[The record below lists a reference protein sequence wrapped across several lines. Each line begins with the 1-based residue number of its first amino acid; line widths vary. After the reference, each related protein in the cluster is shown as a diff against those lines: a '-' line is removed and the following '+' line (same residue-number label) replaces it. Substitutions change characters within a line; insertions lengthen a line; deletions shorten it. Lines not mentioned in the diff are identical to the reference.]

1 MSSIIQRL
9 DKRTGITYVYEST
22 SYWDKEKKQPRS
34 KRVLIG
40 KVDSDTG
47 KIVPTDGRGNRRKER
62 LHNESSVVPV
72 KQGPVPAIRT
82 ERVFYGATYLFDQIG
97 EITGVQADLKACFP
111 DNYKQILSISYY
123 LILEDENPLYRF
135 SKWSKLHRHPYGKD
149 ISSQRSSEIFQSI
162 TEEQKM
168 KFFRLQG
175 ERRAEKEYWAY
186 DTTSISSYSE
196 TLNQVKYGKNKDH
209 EHLPQINLAILFGE
223 ESGLPF
229 YYRKLAGNIPDIK
242 TIRELIRELD
252 VLGYRKAKLSMD
264 RGFCSADNINAL
276 YKDHY
281 KFLLGAS
288 TTLKYAK
295 DFIGEVGDAKDHFE
309 FYNSDFDLYVF
320 SKTIAWDY
328 EQQRPYKGDTIREDR
343 RMYLHLYYNP
353 EKQVDDAKNFNRRM
367 IQYREEILSGHRVP
381 EHEAQYRKYFE
392 IKETPKRGISV
403 TYRQDKIDAARKR
416 YGFFTLISN
425 EVKDPVTALKLY
437 RMRDVAEKAFWNIK
451 DRLNLRRT
459 LTSSESSLE
468 GKLFVEFVALIYLS
482 YINKKMEEEHLYSKY
497 TMHELLD
504 ELDVIECFL
513 EPGKAPIQG
522 EVLMKQ
528 EQLYRD
534 LGVKP
539 LLAHPE
545 QQ

>member
-1 MSSIIQRL
+1 MSSILKRL

-40 KVDSDTG
+40 KLDPDTG
-47 KIVPTDGRGNRRKER
+47 KVVPTDGRGKRRKER
-62 LHNESSVVPV
+62 LQQESDTIPE
-72 KQGPVPAIRT
+72 KQGPVPALRT

-97 EITGVQADLKACFP
+97 ELTGVQADLKTCFP
-111 DNYKQILSISYY
+111 NTYKQILSIAYY

-135 SKWSKLHRHPYGKD
+135 SKWAKLHRHPYGKD
-149 ISSQRSSEIFQSI
+149 ISSQRSSELFQSI

-175 ERRAEKEYWAY
+175 ERRSEKEYWAY

-196 TLNQVKYGKNKDH
+196 TLRQVKYGKNKDGDR
-209 EHLPQINLAILFGE
+209 LPQINRAILFGE
-223 ESGLPF
+223 ESSLPF

-252 VLGYRKAKLSMD
+252 ILGYSKTKLVMD
-264 RGFCSADNINAL
+264 RGFCSTDNINAL
-276 YKDHY
+276 YKNHY

-295 DFIGEVGDAKDHFE
+295 DFIREVGDTKDHFE
-309 FYNSDFDLYVF
+309 FYDSDFDLYVF

-328 EQQRPYKGDTIREDR
+328 EQQRPYKGDTIHEDR

-353 EKQVDDAKNFNRRM
+353 EKQVDDAKGFNRRM
-367 IQYREEILSGHRVP
+367 LQYREEILSGHRVP
-381 EHEAQYRKYFE
+381 EHEKEYRKYFE

-403 TYRQDKIDAARKR
+403 TYRQDKINQVHER
-416 YGFFTLISN
+416 YGFFVLLSN
-425 EVKDPVTALKLY
+425 EVKDPITALKLY
-437 RMRDVAEKAFWNIK
+437 RMRDIAEKAFWNYE

-468 GKLFVEFVALIYLS
+468 GKLFVEFIALIYLS
-482 YINKKMEEEHLYSKY
+482 YINKKMEDCHLYSRY

-504 ELDVIECFL
+504 ELDVIECYL
-513 EPGKAPIQG
+513 EPGKAPVQG
-522 EVLMKQ
+522 EVLTKQ

-534 LGVKP
+534 LGVNP
-539 LLAHPE
+539 LLARPK
-545 QQ
+545 Q

>member
-1 MSSIIQRL
+1 MSSIIKRL

-40 KVDSDTG
+40 KLDPDTG
-47 KIVPTDGRGNRRKER
+47 KVVPTDGRGKRRKER
-62 LHNESSVVPV
+62 LQRESDAIPT
-72 KQGPVPAIRT
+72 KQGPVPALRT

-97 EITGVQADLKACFP
+97 EITGIQADLKTCFP
-111 DNYKQILSISYY
+111 DTYKQILSIAYY

-135 SKWSKLHRHPYGKD
+135 SKWAKLHRHPYGKD
-149 ISSQRSSEIFQSI
+149 ISSQRFSELFQSI

-168 KFFRLQG
+168 RFFRLQG
-175 ERRAEKEYWAY
+175 ERRSEKEYWAY

-196 TLNQVKYGKNKDH
+196 TLRQVKYGKNKDGD
-209 EHLPQINLAILFGE
+209 HLPQINLAILFGE
-223 ESGLPF
+223 ESSLPF

-252 VLGYRKAKLSMD
+252 VLGYSKIKLVMD
-264 RGFCSADNINAL
+264 RGFCSTDNINAL
-276 YKDHY
+276 YKNHY

-295 DFIGEVGDAKDHFE
+295 DFIREIGETKDHFE
-309 FYNSDFDLYVF
+309 FYDNDFDLYVF

-328 EQQRPYKGDTIREDR
+328 EQQRPYKGDTIHEDR

-367 IQYREEILSGHRVP
+367 LQYREEILSGHRVP
-381 EHEAQYRKYFE
+381 EHEKEYRKYFE

-403 TYRQDKIDAARKR
+403 TYHQDKIDQAHER
-416 YGFFTLISN
+416 YGFFALLSN
-425 EVKDPVTALKLY
+425 EVKDPITALKLY
-437 RMRDVAEKAFWNIK
+437 RMRDIAEEAFWNYK

-482 YINKKMEEEHLYSKY
+482 YINKKMIDGQLYSKY

-504 ELDVIECFL
+504 ELDVIECYL
-513 EPGKAPIQG
+513 EPGKTPYQG

-539 LLAHPE
+539 LLACLK
-545 QQ
+545 